1 MVTSR
6 TSELLIPSSSS
17 IVALLACIAPCKLF
31 SEISIG
37 PRAAF
42 AAVASSSSM
51 VRGTADF
58 WRGSRR
64 MWLSP
69 WISSAVAALACF
81 SFSTS
86 SHTSSTML
94 LSTTAEQMCFSS
106 EARSGSRRMN
116 PSIASSS
123 VPGSAACSAAAIT
136 RCRPVPLSHEATVHL
151 SVCCSALAG
160 KVITSPALPT
170 AATAATAAGEVTNA
184 PADMPSFATLWSSF
198 PVNSSAVIG
207 VENIVNVPPTAFS
220 CPSTVVVAQQS
231 DRVTTLKPNSY
242 AWRIVD
248 STQQLVRKP
257 ASTTFSIL

>member
-1 MVTSR
+1 
-6 TSELLIPSSSS
+6 
-17 IVALLACIAPCKLF
+17 
-31 SEISIG
+31 
-37 PRAAF
+37 
-42 AAVASSSSM
+42 M

-231 DRVTTLKPNSY
+231 DRVTTLKPCTRRRTQRLTQSHAPMQTGKCPKRLGEFWRTNSY